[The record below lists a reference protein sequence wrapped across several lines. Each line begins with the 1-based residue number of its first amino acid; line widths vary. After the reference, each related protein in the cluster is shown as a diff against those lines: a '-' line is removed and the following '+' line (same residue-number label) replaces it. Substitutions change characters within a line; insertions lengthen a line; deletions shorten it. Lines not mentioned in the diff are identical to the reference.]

1 MADDVRAVVHTGLR
15 TFEHRTLPR
24 PVIGHADAL
33 LRVEACGICGT
44 DVERYK
50 GNVPVRYPVIP
61 GHEPVGVIEEIGPGA
76 AARWGVAVGDRVAVD
91 PFVPCGSCRD
101 CLGGSYEL
109 CQGWPGVRSYGGFP
123 MTNEPGLWGGFAT
136 HLYLHPNSIVY
147 PVPAHVPAD
156 LAVLYNPLG
165 AGVRWGVTV
174 PGTTIGSTVAVLGS
188 GQRGLACVVAAKA
201 AGASLVIATGL
212 ASDAHKLAL
221 ARELGADVTITVD
234 AHRDGHGGPGSDRGS
249 DRDRDDLHAAVRD
262 HTGGRGVDIVV
273 DTTPHAAGPVRDA
286 VAIARMGGTV
296 VLGGLKGRGIDGFPV
311 DDVALKALRVFG
323 VRGVGAAAYRAAIDL
338 LADGRVPI
346 GRMRTHTFRLA
357 DAAHAVEVL
366 AGEVPDEQPVN
377 IVITP

>member
-1 MADDVRAVVHTGLR
+1 
-15 TFEHRTLPR
+15 
-24 PVIGHADAL
+24 
-33 LRVEACGICGT
+33 
-44 DVERYK
+44 
-50 GNVPVRYPVIP
+50 
-61 GHEPVGVIEEIGPGA
+61 
-76 AARWGVAVGDRVAVD
+76 
-91 PFVPCGSCRD
+91 
-101 CLGGSYEL
+101 
-109 CQGWPGVRSYGGFP
+109 

-136 HLYLHPNSIVY
+136 HLYLHRNSIVY
-147 PVPAHVPAD
+147 PVPAHLPAD

-188 GQRGLACVVAAKA
+188 GQRGLACVAAAKA
-201 AGASLVIATGL
+201 AGASLVLATGL
-212 ASDAHKLAL
+212 ATDAHKLAL
-221 ARELGADVTITVD
+221 AQELGADVTVD
-234 AHRDGHGGPGSDRGS
+234 VDH
-249 DRDRDDLHAAVRD
+249 DDLHAAVRD

-273 DTTPHAAGPVRDA
+273 DTTPHAAAPVRDA
-286 VAIARMGGTV
+286 VQIARMGGTV

-346 GRMRTHTFRLA
+346 GRMRTHTFRLD

-366 AGEVPDEQPVN
+366 EGTVPGERPVN

>member
-1 MADDVRAVVHTGLR
+1 MGDDVQAVVHTGLR
-15 TFEHRTLPR
+15 TFEHRTLRRPR
-24 PVIGHADAL
+24 LGHDDAL

-61 GHEPVGVIEEIGPGA
+61 GHEPVGVIEEIGAGA
-76 AARWGVAVGDRVAVD
+76 AARWGVCEGDRVAVD

-101 CLGGSYEL
+101 CIGGSYEL

-156 LAVLYNPLG
+156 IAVLYNPLG

-212 ASDAHKLAL
+212 TSDAHKLAL
-221 ARELGADVTITVD
+221 ARELGADVTVTVD
-234 AHRDGHGGPGSDRGS
+234 GGSPDGGSPDGGNTDGAAIHD
-249 DRDRDDLHAAVRD
+249 AVRD
-262 HTGGRGVDIVV
+262 HTGGRGVDIVI
-273 DTTPHAAGPVRDA
+273 DTTPHAAAPVRDA
-286 VAIARMGGTV
+286 VRIARMGGTV
-296 VLGGLKGRGIDGFPV
+296 VLGGLKGRGVDAFPV

-346 GRMRTHTFRLA
+346 DRMRTHTFGLD

-366 AGEVPDEQPVN
+366 AGDVPGERPVN